1 MLPVRLMNNG
11 SSRLVAGG
19 EEASDVRAT
28 EDFGLSPLDGADE
41 HEAD

>member
-11 SSRLVAGG
+11 SSRLVAG